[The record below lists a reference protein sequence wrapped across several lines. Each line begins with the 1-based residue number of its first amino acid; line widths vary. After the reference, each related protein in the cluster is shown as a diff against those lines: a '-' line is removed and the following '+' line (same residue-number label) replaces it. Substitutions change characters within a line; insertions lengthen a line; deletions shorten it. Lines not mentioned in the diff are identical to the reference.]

1 MDWDLVR
8 DYLGNTYQFNI
19 RKTCIMTVVMEMKDK
34 LQWHLGGGTIRLNE
48 LLEPRGTSREK
59 KQRRRKV
66 IMYVEEL

>member
-34 LQWHLGGGTIRLNE
+34 L
-48 LLEPRGTSREK
+48 
-59 KQRRRKV
+59 
-66 IMYVEEL
+66 